1 MGIAGSA
8 WSTALARW
16 VMLGTLLIAGWPEL
30 RAHLRGSWREAT
42 PLGPL
47 WNTVRLGAPIGF
59 QWFFEAG
66 AFALATLMFG
76 WLGTV
81 PLAGHEV
88 ALSLA
93 SLTFMVPVGF
103 SVAAAALVG
112 QSVGRG
118 DMPSARRHAAG
129 AWVLG
134 VGFMAFSGLM
144 MMLFPTPI
152 ARWFTND
159 PAVVSVA
166 AGLIAIAGVFQVF
179 DGTQA
184 VASGLARGTGDTRV
198 PMFLHLFGFWALGIP
213 LAAVLGFRTRL
224 GGAGIWWG
232 LTLGLVVAAL
242 LQAWRVQ
249 RRLRQDIARVVV
261 ETPPGAAR

>member
-1 MGIAGSA
+1 M
-8 WSTALARW
+8 
-16 VMLGTLLIAGWPEL
+16 
-30 RAHLRGSWREAT
+30 
-42 PLGPL
+42 
-47 WNTVRLGAPIGF
+47 
-59 QWFFEAG
+59 
-66 AFALATLMFG
+66 ATLMFG
-76 WLGTV
+76 WLGSV

-112 QSVGRG
+112 QAVGRS

-134 VGFMAFSGLM
+134 VGFMAASGILM
-144 MMLFPTPI
+144 LLFPTSI
-152 ARWFTND
+152 ARWFTLD
-159 PAVVSVA
+159 VAVVA
-166 AGLIAIAGVFQVF
+166 AAAPLIAIAGVFQVF

-184 VASGLARGTGDTRV
+184 VASGLARGTGDTKV
-198 PMFLHLFGFWALGIP
+198 PMLLHLFGFWALGIP

-249 RRLRQDIARVVV
+249 RRLRRDVARTTV
-261 ETPPGAAR
+261 EHSAIRTP

>member
-1 MGIAGSA
+1 MAAVLLAAG
-8 WSTALARW
+8 RR
-16 VMLGTLLIAGWPEL
+16 TLRQYLS
-30 RAHLRGSWREAT
+30 GSWRSAIA
-42 PLGPL
+42 LGPM
-47 WNTVRLGAPIGF
+47 WRTVRLGAPIGF

-66 AFALATLMFG
+66 AFAMATLMFG

-112 QSVGRG
+112 QAIGRG

-134 VGFMAFSGLM
+134 VGFMAASGLVM
-144 MMLFPTPI
+144 LLFPVAI
-152 ARWFTND
+152 ARWFTQD
-159 PAVVSVA
+159 PAVVAVA
-166 AGLIAIAGVFQVF
+166 ASLIVIAGVFQVF

-184 VASGLARGTGDTRV
+184 VASGLARGSGDTKV
-198 PMFLHLFGFWALGIP
+198 PMMLHLVGFWAIGVP
-213 LAAVLGFRTRL
+213 LAGLLGFRTSL
-224 GGAGIWWG
+224 AGDGIWWG
-232 LTLGLVVAAL
+232 LTSGLIVAAL

-249 RRLRQDIARVVV
+249 RRLRLDISRVVV
-261 ETPPGAAR
+261 EHGGAGH